1 MDTAILL
8 EAIAGYD
15 EFDATSVDWPTDNY
29 TAALSAK
36 EKLRIGVVRDVFF
49 EKLDSEIAAA
59 MNQALKLIGD
69 LSREV
74 LEVKLPTTPA
84 AVQAP
89 EVYAVHAR
97 YFASTPELYRPWM
110 RERLAQ
116 AAAVDTLSYV
126 ISRRELDQVRR
137 TIDAVFATVDLLVTP
152 TTPVPPITI
161 EEALNM
167 TTPPL
172 PGELW
177 LRNTRPFNAYGLP
190 TYSFRVGLRSGTSDR
205 LANRRAAL

>member
-1 MDTAILL
+1 
-8 EAIAGYD
+8 
-15 EFDATSVDWPTDNY
+15 
-29 TAALSAK
+29 
-36 EKLRIGVVRDVFF
+36 
-49 EKLDSEIAAA
+49 
-59 MNQALKLIGD
+59 LKLIG
-69 LSREV
+69 EMGV
-74 LEVKLPTTPA
+74 EILEVTLPPTPT

-89 EVYAVHAR
+89 EVYAVHAK

-116 AAAVDTLSYV
+116 AAEVDTLSYV
-126 ISRRELDQVRR
+126 VGRRELDQVRR
-137 TIDAVFATVDLLVTP
+137 AINGVFSTVDLLVTP

-190 TYSFRVGLRSGTSDR
+190 TISIPCGFTQAGLPIGFKSPG
-205 LANRRAAL
+205 RALVKEGS